1 MQKVVA
7 PETMIVHDCSKRFGT
22 TTASAFSE
30 MPTENCLSQTTILR
44 LAFDAPC
51 LGAPKAILIALIMFF
66 FSSQNARRVVAAS
79 NSLRKSQWQ
88 GSASG
93 VLENLR
99 LFVPVGPMAEESCK
113 KNLNHRGKKYRI
125 CWTEPKTGVSPG
137 TQPHQT
143 DLFIASK
150 SSHSY
155 EYNLLWPF
163 DDCLGSDILGPGKN
177 YQQEIKVES
186 NTFIALTLE
195 RFSEANFSQFERPA
209 TG

>member
-1 MQKVVA
+1 MKRRL
-7 PETMIVHDCSKRFGT
+7 MIALMFSKGKPLSKIVEECRGYFAFCRSCFHPSSIQSCHLQGANCDAKSRSTRDYDCSKRFGT

-30 MPTENCLSQTTILR
+30 MPTENCLSQTTI
-44 LAFDAPC
+44 

-125 CWTEPKTGVSPG
+125 CWTEPKQVFHLEHSP
-137 TQPHQT
+137 
-143 DLFIASK
+143 
-150 SSHSY
+150 
-155 EYNLLWPF
+155 
-163 DDCLGSDILGPGKN
+163 
-177 YQQEIKVES
+177 IKPIS
-186 NTFIALTLE
+186 L
-195 RFSEANFSQFERPA
+195 
-209 TG
+209 